1 MDCKTLILLLIC
13 GGTFVLIG
21 ASAGGNYWRDFGIY
35 YQGLWRTCVTA
46 LGGTTC
52 GEVHFKDVDSWLH
65 ATRAFA
71 VIAVLASG
79 VGALIS
85 LVRLCKEMDGKI
97 VGVMFMVAA
106 ASMVAALSVFTSKL
120 VDNIEDVKD
129 VDWGWSY
136 ILGWIG
142 AILAFVCTVLACV
155 LK

>member
-1 MDCKTLILLLIC
+1 MDCKTLILLLISS
-13 GGTFVLIG
+13 GTFVLIG
-21 ASAGGNYWRDFGIY
+21 ASAGGNYWLDLGSY
-35 YQGLWRTCVTA
+35 YSGLWRD
-46 LGGTTC
+46 C
-52 GEVHFKDVDSWLH
+52 GSVFGVIVCGKIDFKDVASWLH

-97 VGVMFMVAA
+97 VGIMFMVAA
-106 ASMVAALSVFTSKL
+106 VCMVTALSIFTSKL